1 MSLAPIPRVFLVSH
15 LPNGDVV
22 STNYSGRYGFS
33 TVLFNA
39 ASDTLD
45 SATDATLS
53 DALRTHA
60 RMLDDYS
67 TDERMKIDAY
77 PAELPQD

>member
-1 MSLAPIPRVFLVSH
+1 MPLAPIPRVFLVSH

-22 STNYSGRYGFS
+22 STKYSGRYEFS

-39 ASDTLD
+39 AGGMLD
-45 SATDATLS
+45 SATDAILS

-60 RMLDDYS
+60 RILDDYS
-67 TDERMKIDAY
+67 TDERMKVDAY

>member
-1 MSLAPIPRVFLVSH
+1 MALAPIPRVFLVSH
-15 LPNGDVV
+15 LSNGDVV

-33 TVLFNA
+33 TVLFSA
-39 ASDTLD
+39 KGDTLD
-45 SATDATLS
+45 SDTDAILS

-67 TDERMKIDAY
+67 TDERMKVDAY